1 MQQQSFDIQLHDI
14 KPLVE
19 VPDNSFI
26 LFMILLV
33 LATLFVAGLAYLLF
47 IYFRRRKKNNHRK
60 NAFRALSNVNFKDA
74 KQAAYA
80 ITKYGYI
87 FADDTP
93 RNKEVYENLIN
104 RLAPY
109 KYKKA
114 VDDIDAECKSYHKIY
129 VEMIDV

>member
-1 MQQQSFDIQLHDI
+1 MQQQSFDIPLHDI

-26 LFMILLV
+26 FFMILVV
-33 LATLFVAGLAYLLF
+33 LAALLIAGLAYLLF
-47 IYFRRRKKNNHRK
+47 VYFRRRKKQNHRK
-60 NAFRALSNVNFKDA
+60 DAFKALNNVDFKDA

-80 ITKYGYI
+80 ITKYGYL

-114 VDDIDAECKSYHKIY
+114 VNDIDAECKSYYKIY